1 MENRIQKQI
10 AKRLTQKAKLIL
22 IAAAAIL
29 LIVSITVTSFAVV
42 LNNKITDTV
51 GTGAS
56 KYYGLYD
63 VTDHDIKYVKISV
76 KRYGSIVLLLDA
88 TNAPITVANFLELA
102 NSGFYD
108 GLTFHRV
115 IDNFMIQGGCP
126 NGDGT
131 GGSGKN
137 IIGEFAVNGHW
148 NGISHIRGTISMAR
162 SPYSYNSASSQFF
175 ICNASAEDSL
185 NFQYAAFGFVIAGM
199 SVVDEITASSLPHI
213 PDKETGT
220 IPKKRHQA
228 KIKSIVE
235 ISAEEAL
242 AYAEAANG

>member
-1 MENRIQKQI
+1 MENQIQKQA
-10 AKRLTQKAKLIL
+10 AKRLTQKAKIIL
-22 IAAAAIL
+22 IASAAIL
-29 LIVSITVTSFAVV
+29 LIVSITVTSIALVY
-42 LNNKITDTV
+42 NNKITNTV
-51 GTGAS
+51 GTGAG
-56 KYYGLYD
+56 KYYGKYD
-63 VTDHDIKYVKISV
+63 ITGRDIKYVKIAV
-76 KRYGSIVLLLDA
+76 KGYGSIILLLDA

-137 IIGEFAVNGHW
+137 IIGEFLSNGHW
-148 NGISHIRGTISMAR
+148 NGISHVRGTISMAR
-162 SPYSYNSASSQFF
+162 STYSNNSASSQFF
-175 ICNASAEDSL
+175 ICNASAEESL
-185 NFQYAAFGFVIAGM
+185 NYKYAAFGFVIAGM
-199 SVVDEITASSLPHI
+199 SVVDEITAASLPHI
-213 PDKETGT
+213 PDKKTGT

-242 AYAEAANG
+242 AYAESANG

>member
-1 MENRIQKQI
+1 MKNNIREQI
-10 AKRLTQKAKLIL
+10 KKKLTQKSKIIL
-22 IAAAAIL
+22 IAAVCAL
-29 LIVSITVTSFAVV
+29 LIVSIGVTSVVAVH
-42 LNNKITDTV
+42 NNKITDTV
-51 GTGAS
+51 GTGAG
-56 KYYGLYD
+56 KYYGKYD
-63 VTDHDIKYVKISV
+63 ITDRDIKYVKIAV
-76 KRYGSIVLLLDA
+76 KGYGSIIVLLDA
-88 TNAPITVANFLELA
+88 TNAPITVENFLSLV

-115 IDNFMIQGGCP
+115 DNFIIQGGCP

-137 IIGEFAVNGHW
+137 IIGEFLSNGWW
-148 NGISHIRGTISMAR
+148 NGISHVRGTISMAR
-162 SPYSYNSASSQFF
+162 STYSNNSASSQFF
-175 ICNASAEDSL
+175 ICNASAEESL
-185 NFQYAAFGFVIAGM
+185 NYKYAAFGFVIAGM

-213 PDKETGT
+213 PDKKIGT
-220 IPKKRHQA
+220 IPKKRHQP